1 MFELGKEELYKEL
14 LSHHTQDRCDIKIDL
29 DDVDLFLHEDKKI
42 YRAVSKSPV
51 SLFPNVKSI
60 PVDVEDILMC
70 FFMHPNHFDSDK
82 FHRDLNEVYQLFGD
96 HEHSLFSISFD
107 ENIKIDECLL
117 TIYITTSNSQKHVN
131 NIIRNRT

>member
-1 MFELGKEELYKEL
+1 
-14 LSHHTQDRCDIKIDL
+14 
-29 DDVDLFLHEDKKI
+29 
-42 YRAVSKSPV
+42 
-51 SLFPNVKSI
+51 
-60 PVDVEDILMC
+60 MC
-70 FFMHPNHFDSDK
+70 FFIHPNYFDYDK
-82 FHRDLNEVYQLFGD
+82 FHQNLNEVYQLFGD